1 MNKKY
6 NFFLVSD
13 STGETLDRIFL
24 AIKAQFR
31 DVKYNL
37 HHFSFIRTSAQT
49 AQLMEKCKK
58 VENPIIIYTLVEPS
72 TSNFIKNESKSLNV
86 PCFGVLDHL
95 IPQFE
100 VLFQEKAT
108 KRPSGQHELNK
119 EYYKKIEALQ
129 YTIAHDDGQQINT
142 IVDADIILLGVSRTS
157 KTPTSIYLAEKGFK
171 TGNIPL
177 VEHQEVPSFVFN
189 SSALLVGLYI
199 DPERLV
205 DIRKTRMNI
214 LNDKQEDRGYANIDF
229 IKNEV
234 NKSKKMFVS
243 HKIPTI
249 DVTRKSVEET
259 SAAIVK
265 IYEIK
270 KNL

>member
-31 DVKYNL
+31 DMEFSIQ
-37 HHFSFIRTSAQT
+37 HFSFIRTSAQT
-49 AQLMEKCKK
+49 AQLIDQCKK
-58 VENPIIIYTLVEPS
+58 AENPIIIYTLVESS
-72 TSNFIKNESKSLNV
+72 TSNFIKNESKSLNI

-100 VLFQEKAT
+100 NLFGKKAT
-108 KRPSGQHELNK
+108 RRPSGQHELNT
-119 EYYKKIEALQ
+119 EYYKKIEAIQ
-129 YTIAHDDGQQINT
+129 YTLAHDDGQQMDTMVN
-142 IVDADIILLGVSRTS
+142 ADIILLGVSRTS

-171 TGNIPL
+171 TANIPL
-177 VEHQEVPSFVFN
+177 VSHQKLPDYVF
-189 SSALLVGLYI
+189 SSKALLVGLFI
-199 DPERLV
+199 DPERLA
-205 DIRKTRMNI
+205 DIRKTRMTL
-214 LNDKQEDRGYANIDF
+214 LNDKQHTYANIDF
-229 IKNEV
+229 IKGETL
-234 NKSKKMFVS
+234 KSKQLFAS

-259 SAAIVK
+259 AAAIVK
-265 IYEIK
+265 MFEIK
-270 KNL
+270 NNK

>member
-24 AIKAQFR
+24 ALKAQFR
-31 DVKYNL
+31 DMEYSLK
-37 HHFSFIRTSAQT
+37 HFSFVRTSAQT
-49 AQLMEKCKK
+49 AELMDQCKK
-58 VENPIIIYTLVEPS
+58 TKNPIIIYTLVEPS
-72 TSNFIKNESKSLNV
+72 TSNFIKNESKSHNI

-100 VLFQEKAT
+100 SLFGEKAT
-108 KRPSGQHELNK
+108 RRPSGQHELNT
-119 EYYKKIEALQ
+119 EYYKKIEAIQ
-129 YTIAHDDGQQINT
+129 YTLAHDDGQQLESM
-142 IVDADIILLGVSRTS
+142 VDADIILLGVSRTS
-157 KTPTSIYLAEKGFK
+157 KTPTSIYLAEKGFR

-177 VEHQEVPSFVFN
+177 VSHQEVPDFIFN
-189 SSALLVGLYI
+189 APSLLVGLFI

-205 DIRKTRMNI
+205 DIRKTRMNL
-214 LNDKQEDRGYANIDF
+214 LNDKQQGYANIDF
-229 IKNEV
+229 IKEEII
-234 NKSKKMFVS
+234 KSKKMFAS

-259 SAAIVK
+259 AAAIVK
-265 IYEIK
+265 MYEIRK
-270 KNL
+270 GI

>member
-31 DVKYNL
+31 NMEFSIQ
-37 HHFSFIRTSAQT
+37 HFSFIRTSAQT
-49 AQLMEKCKK
+49 AQLMEQCKK
-58 VENPIIIYTLVEPS
+58 TANPIILYTLVESS
-72 TSNFIKNESKSLNV
+72 TSNFIKNESKSLNI

-100 VLFQEKAT
+100 NLFSEKAT
-108 KRPSGQHELNK
+108 RRPSGQHELNT
-119 EYYKKIEALQ
+119 EYYKKIEAIQ
-129 YTIAHDDGQQINT
+129 YTLAHDDGQQLESMI
-142 IVDADIILLGVSRTS
+142 DADVILLGVSRTS

-177 VEHQEVPSFVFN
+177 VSHQEVPDFIFKSK
-189 SSALLVGLYI
+189 ALLVGLYI
-199 DPERLV
+199 DPDRLV
-205 DIRKTRMNI
+205 DIRKTRMNL
-214 LNDKQEDRGYANIDF
+214 LNDKQQDYANINF
-229 IKNEV
+229 IKDEV
-234 NKSKKMFVS
+234 NKSKKMFTIK
-243 HKIPTI
+243 KIPTI

-259 SAAIVK
+259 AAAIVK
-265 IYEIK
+265 MYEIK
-270 KNL
+270 KTHD

>member
-1 MNKKY
+1 M
-6 NFFLVSD
+6 
-13 STGETLDRIFL
+13 
-24 AIKAQFR
+24 
-31 DVKYNL
+31 
-37 HHFSFIRTSAQT
+37 
-49 AQLMEKCKK
+49 
-58 VENPIIIYTLVEPS
+58 
-72 TSNFIKNESKSLNV
+72 
-86 PCFGVLDHL
+86 
-95 IPQFE
+95 
-100 VLFQEKAT
+100 
-108 KRPSGQHELNK
+108 
-119 EYYKKIEALQ
+119 
-129 YTIAHDDGQQINT
+129 
-142 IVDADIILLGVSRTS
+142 
-157 KTPTSIYLAEKGFK
+157 
-171 TGNIPL
+171 
-177 VEHQEVPSFVFN
+177 
-189 SSALLVGLYI
+189 LVGLYI

-234 NKSKKMFVS
+234 NKSKKMFVL